1 MAVQFTMEMFAPHT
15 GSKFT
20 MHCGNTGAAELI
32 LESVKDLGSS
42 ARHIQFSMIFTG
54 PQNAPLKQG
63 IYRLDHSELGTLD
76 LFLVPIGS
84 DKNGVQYEAIVNR
97 SMDR

>member
-1 MAVQFTMEMFAPHT
+1 MAAQFTMEMFVPHK

-32 LESVKDLGSS
+32 LESVNDLGSS
-42 ARHIQFSMIFTG
+42 ARHIQFSMVFSG

-63 IYRLDHSELGTLD
+63 IYRLEHGALGTLN
-76 LFLVPIGS
+76 LFLVPIGK
-84 DKNGVQYEAIVNR
+84 DQKGVQYEAIVNR
-97 SMDR
+97 SIER

>member
-1 MAVQFTMEMFAPHT
+1 MAAQFTMEMFVPHT

-20 MHCGNTGAAELI
+20 MHSGNTGAEELI
-32 LESVKDLGSS
+32 LESVNDLGSS

-63 IYRLDHSELGTLD
+63 IYRLDHSELGALD
-76 LFLVPIGS
+76 LFLVPLGK
-84 DKNGVQYEAIVNR
+84 DQNGVQYEAIVNR